1 MGDRRGAGD
10 ATVGAPLV
18 DGEGMA
24 AILMVMDSVKL
35 GPGTYGP
42 GDEWKFPSALDE
54 VVEVEVVDGSTP
66 EPAPVDRGGG
76 LLHRLTH
83 WG

>member
-1 MGDRRGAGD
+1 MGDGKRADDRS
-10 ATVGAPLV
+10 VGAPLD

-42 GDEWKFPSALDE
+42 GDEWKFPVGPVDE
-54 VVEVEVVDGSTP
+54 TENVDETVA
-66 EPAPVDRGGG
+66 EPAVAGHAVG

-83 WG
+83 RG

>member
-1 MGDRRGAGD
+1 MSDGDKSDERS
-10 ATVGAPLV
+10 VGAPLC

-42 GDEWKFPSALDE
+42 GDEWRFPTGSLDE
-54 VVEVEVVDGSTP
+54 AENVDEAVAEPVVAGRSV
-66 EPAPVDRGGG
+66 G
-76 LLHRLTH
+76 LLRRWTRRR
-83 WG
+83 